1 MIPRVPLRE
10 ALSDPNLLGTA
21 IAGDS
26 WRSWRAL
33 LIAAMGEELSAD
45 EREIF
50 TQLTGRVREPLQR
63 VDEFAAVI
71 GRRGGKSKAIATV
84 ASYIAGLCDHRD
96 ALVPGERGVLLCV
109 ALDQRVAKIILD
121 YAEACFERSPI
132 LKQLIANRT
141 ADALELTN
149 GISLE
154 VRPAS
159 FRKLRGPTYIAV
171 IADELAFWYVDAA
184 YANPDVEILNAVEP
198 GLATT
203 GGPLILAS
211 SPHAR
216 RGALWDVFKRHYGAN
231 GDPLILVAHGASRTL
246 NPSLPQRVVDRALEK
261 DRARATAEY
270 LAQFRT
276 DVEGF
281 VAIEIVEACTGDYR
295 EMLPAANNFYR
306 AFTDPSGGS
315 DDSFAL
321 AISHKSNDR
330 IIIDAIREARP
341 PFSPDAVVDDFAALL
356 KSYRVSRVTGDRYAG
371 EFPRELFRKHGIAY
385 DLAKQTKS
393 ELFRDLLPLLN
404 SDVANAVDRIV
415 LPRNDRRLAGKCHP
429 PAVPAAAPD
438 GSSASTAAACEDPRR
453 RSPPALLYVLFAPQP
468 SIAPVYLVR
477 SRLKPRWLRAV
488 RFRSDAKAGKFVT
501 PRGQRFLQANQQP
514 DLWAKTIRC
523 LSGRVGSFKR
533 KPQNHAAA
541 AADASCLLPGIK
553 KMLGRSGKRRP
564 GRLAVDLLTKESRLS
579 ACDVST
585 KEGGHHAIPRFDE
598 GARLSLGRLTA
609 GSQPS
614 AIGDRSG
621 GRERAS

>member
-1 MIPRVPLRE
+1 MKPRISLRQS
-10 ALSDPNLLGTA
+10 LQDPNLLGTA

-26 WRSWRAL
+26 WRSWRTL
-33 LIAAMGEELSAD
+33 LIAAMGEELTED

-50 TQLTGRVREPLQR
+50 TQLTGREREPLQR
-63 VDEFAAVI
+63 IDQFAAVI
-71 GRRGGKSKAIATV
+71 GRRGGKSKAIAT
-84 ASYIAGLCDHRD
+84 ARHLHRGTMRSSD

-216 RGALWDVFKRHYGAN
+216 RGALWDVFKRHYGAG
-231 GDPLILVAHGASRTL
+231 GDPLILVAHGATRTL

-281 VAIEIVEACTGDYR
+281 VALEIVEGLHWRLSRD
-295 EMLPAANNFYR
+295 AA
-306 AFTDPSGGS
+306 G
-315 DDSFAL
+315 
-321 AISHKSNDR
+321 
-330 IIIDAIREARP
+330 
-341 PFSPDAVVDDFAALL
+341 
-356 KSYRVSRVTGDRYAG
+356 
-371 EFPRELFRKHGIAY
+371 RK
-385 DLAKQTKS
+385 Q
-393 ELFRDLLPLLN
+393 LLP
-404 SDVANAVDRIV
+404 
-415 LPRNDRRLAGKCHP
+415 
-429 PAVPAAAPD
+429 
-438 GSSASTAAACEDPRR
+438 
-453 RSPPALLYVLFAPQP
+453 
-468 SIAPVYLVR
+468 
-477 SRLKPRWLRAV
+477 
-488 RFRSDAKAGKFVT
+488 
-501 PRGQRFLQANQQP
+501 
-514 DLWAKTIRC
+514 
-523 LSGRVGSFKR
+523 SF
-533 KPQNHAAA
+533 H
-541 AADASCLLPGIK
+541 
-553 KMLGRSGKRRP
+553 
-564 GRLAVDLLTKESRLS
+564 
-579 ACDVST
+579 
-585 KEGGHHAIPRFDE
+585 
-598 GARLSLGRLTA
+598 
-609 GSQPS
+609 
-614 AIGDRSG
+614 
-621 GRERAS
+621 